1 MAKNRQ
7 KRVSNQNK
15 NPQQRQRNQNQL
27 AYEQQNQAQQAQQ
40 QQNQPQP
47 ALQPTNEP
55 TTKLEETTLR
65 VDGEKIVIQGDQ
77 HTEIEFNV
85 KAKNL
90 LEKFLKF
97 KPSNIEEISV
107 QVTVLSE
114 QFEAQLKEFKEIQ
127 QTFNQMAS
135 EKNNVETNFKALKD
149 NSAQAYDNLTDCYNS
164 IQQEVAKLSSIEAKM
179 ELFPTKNKI
188 EGLRHDFVNSLAKVE
203 EKIGTFK
210 HLERALKA
218 ELQQSQQAIV
228 KELEQS
234 KNEIKDIASKI
245 DDITMSV
252 DLTINDNKRIKNIE
266 KATEVIQGKIETL
279 QNSNNDDIKKLLEDK
294 TVTLKKEFPPL
305 NEDEATII
313 ELAKYGEYI
322 SEQLTIAARH
332 YARKRKEIEEI
343 AEERNRH
350 GQELIKVRNE
360 AERTGYEKGKLEYVR
375 SLISNYS
382 DLHAL
387 FTSETSELQVLATFL
402 KNQGVAVHE
411 DFAQGE
417 LVEIAEHNQQAAEVY
432 ASFTGLGTFVVKKP
446 AYLVGENVYQKAVLV
461 PYEAPVQ
468 EVSQQPVNVVEETT
482 VTAEVEENVP
492 QSTVEELI
500 SVSELEVE
508 EQAQLLEGENVL
520 APVDVNAITITEQAT
535 VTSEAVEPE
544 QKVSTETT
552 EAHKVN
558 QQ

>member
-1 MAKNRQ
+1 MAKNKQ
-7 KRVSNQNK
+7 KRVSNHDK
-15 NPQQRQRNQNQL
+15 NQQQRQRNQNQ
-27 AYEQQNQAQQAQQ
+27 QISQAQSTHQQ
-40 QQNQPQP
+40 LNQPQP
-47 ALQPTNEP
+47 TLQPTNRP
-55 TTKLEETTLR
+55 TTRLEEATLQ
-65 VDGEKIVIQGDQ
+65 VDGEKVVIQGDQ
-77 HTEIEFNV
+77 YAKIEFNV

-90 LEKFLKF
+90 LEKVMIW
-97 KPSNIEEISV
+97 KPNNLEEISV

-127 QTFNQMAS
+127 QNFNQMVS
-135 EKNNVETNFKALKD
+135 EKNNVESNFKTLND
-149 NSAQAYDNLTDCYNS
+149 NSARAYDNLTDCYNS
-164 IQQEVAKLSSIEAKM
+164 IQQEVSKLNSIEDKL

-188 EGLRHDFVNSLAKVE
+188 EGLRHEFVNSLAKVE
-203 EKIGTFK
+203 EKIGTFR

-218 ELQQSQQAIV
+218 ELHQSQQAIV

-234 KNEIKDIASKI
+234 KSEVKDLASKI
-245 DDITMSV
+245 DDITTSV

-294 TVTLKKEFPPL
+294 TFTLKKEFPPM
-305 NEDEATII
+305 NEDEATIV

-332 YARKRKEIEEI
+332 YARKRKEIDEI

-350 GQELIKVRNE
+350 GQELIKVRDE
-360 AERTGYEKGKLEYVR
+360 AERAGYEKGKLEFVS

-387 FTSETSELQVLATFL
+387 FTNETSELQVLATFL
-402 KNQGVAVHE
+402 KNQGVVVHE

-417 LVEIAEHNQQAAEVY
+417 LVEIAAHNQQAAEVY
-432 ASFTGLGTFVVKKP
+432 ASFTGVGTFVVKKP
-446 AYLVGENVYQKAVLV
+446 AYLVGENVYQKAALV
-461 PYEAPVQ
+461 QYEAPIK
-468 EVSQQPVNVVEETT
+468 EVPQRLVDVVEETT
-482 VTAEVEENVP
+482 VAAEIEEIVQQP
-492 QSTVEELI
+492 TVEESI
-500 SVSELEVE
+500 SVSQLEVE
-508 EQAQLLEGENVL
+508 EQSLPLKEESEF
-520 APVDVNAITITEQAT
+520 APVEVSATTIAEQASA
-535 VTSEAVEPE
+535 TSEAVDTE
-544 QKVSTETT
+544 QEVSTETT